1 MKEQQS
7 KFLFIIVFIMI
18 LVSVALTYYKTIV
31 LHDFVIIDDV
41 EEEEIAEE

>member
-1 MKEQQS
+1 
-7 KFLFIIVFIMI
+7 MI